1 MKKLETDGSDC
12 SSRLER
18 NEDHMTEESSTLTT
32 GKKAK
37 RLFIKVC
44 VHSMEHWESVCADFL
59 CHENKGIA
67 GTLVLLSSCVTLFML
82 LLSSCVT
89 SFDYQSIFGSC
100 CCTLVM
106 YVFLCQVIYVCQVC
120 TFL

>member
-59 CHENKGIA
+59 CHENKGIPQQHPQVHHCCRLEIRD
-67 GTLVLLSSCVTLFML
+67 GKMV
-82 LLSSCVT
+82 
-89 SFDYQSIFGSC
+89 DGS
-100 CCTLVM
+100 M
-106 YVFLCQVIYVCQVC
+106 MDRPKI
-120 TFL
+120 

>member
-18 NEDHMTEESSTLTT
+18 NEDHMTEEFSTLTT

-67 GTLVLLSSCVTLFML
+67 AVLNHQRDSQKSEVLLVFSDAGSSL
-82 LLSSCVT
+82 
-89 SFDYQSIFGSC
+89 
-100 CCTLVM
+100 
-106 YVFLCQVIYVCQVC
+106 
-120 TFL
+120 TFPE